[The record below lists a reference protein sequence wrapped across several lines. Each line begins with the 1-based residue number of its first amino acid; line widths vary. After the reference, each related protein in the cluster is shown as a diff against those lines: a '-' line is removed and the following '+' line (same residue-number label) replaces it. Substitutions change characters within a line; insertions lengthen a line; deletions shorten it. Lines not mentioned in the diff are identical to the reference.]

1 MSGKAFLGTDVTL
14 PLDRWGEGVRT
25 LTITEEKKQTVPKE
39 ETVKHSKQ
47 PGKDLYTNRPTGVPR
62 STPGYTPGQLWK
74 TS

>member
-1 MSGKAFLGTDVTL
+1 
-14 PLDRWGEGVRT
+14 VRT

-62 STPGYTPGQLWK
+62 STPGYTPGQL
-74 TS
+74 